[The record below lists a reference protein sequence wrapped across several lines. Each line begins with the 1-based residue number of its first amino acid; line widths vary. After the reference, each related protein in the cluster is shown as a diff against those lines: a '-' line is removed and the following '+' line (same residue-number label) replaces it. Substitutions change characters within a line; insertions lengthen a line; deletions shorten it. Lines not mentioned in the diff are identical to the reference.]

1 RFALA
6 VLVAYAMFFAVSA
19 GTARTAGIILGVI
32 GAIIAVQIVASV
44 ANVEIDLLGKLQAGI
59 LNWPGPLAV
68 FAGRLMLV
76 DVQSRA
82 VARFP
87 GRPGHRRRAFPAP
100 RPQPGTAI

>member
-1 RFALA
+1 MQGYPASLALRFALA

-68 FAGRLMLV
+68 FAGRWMLV
-76 DVQSRA
+76 DV
-82 VARFP
+82 
-87 GRPGHRRRAFPAP
+87 
-100 RPQPGTAI
+100 